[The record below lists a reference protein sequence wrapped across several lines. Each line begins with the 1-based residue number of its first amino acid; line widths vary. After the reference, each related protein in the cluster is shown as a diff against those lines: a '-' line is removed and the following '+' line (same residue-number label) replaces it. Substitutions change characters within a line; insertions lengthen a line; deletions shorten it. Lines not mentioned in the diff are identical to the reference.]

1 MDAIQTIFGKKKAD
15 FSKFE
20 SFGFVRARDEWQFET
35 TLSESGFRLE
45 VRVSDDETISAGV
58 IDPESDEPYTL
69 HLKSGAAGSFVGAV
83 RSQYEET
90 LQKIA
95 RECFVP
101 DIFKGEQTNALIAHV
116 KKTYGNELEFLW
128 KKFSDNAVWRRT
140 DTRKWYGVILTVPR
154 KKLEGVSEEIV
165 EILDFR
171 IRPEEMQKVVDG
183 KRYFPG
189 WHMNKK
195 RWCTVIL
202 DGTIPLEEICERLA
216 ESYALAVK

>member
-1 MDAIQTIFGKKKAD
+1 MDAIKATFAKKKAD

-20 SFGFVRARDEWQFET
+20 PFGFMRTGNEWQFET

-45 VRVSDDETISAGV
+45 VRVSDYEKISAIV
-58 IDPESDEPYTL
+58 IDPELNEPYTL
-69 HLKSGAAGSFVGAV
+69 HLKASATGSFVGSV
-83 RSQYEET
+83 RSQYEEV
-90 LQKIA
+90 LRRIA
-95 RECFVP
+95 CECFVP
-101 DIFKGEQTNALIAHV
+101 DIFKSEQTKALIAHV

-128 KKFSDNAVWRRT
+128 KKFSDNAVYRRA

-154 KKLEGVSEEIV
+154 RKLEGASNEIV

-171 IRPEEMQKVVDG
+171 IRPEEMQNIVDG

-195 RWCTVIL
+195 SWCTVIL
-202 DGTIPLEEICERLA
+202 DGAIPLEEIYERLA